1 MKKFEIYKVNLGK
14 GQGSEHSG
22 TKYCVIIQNNTGNK
36 YSPTTTIVPITSK
49 SHNKSMKTHVT
60 IKDVLPLES
69 YIVCEQIRTIDK
81 SRMLEYVCTLPG
93 CYFGELER
101 AVRVQLGLGG

>member
-1 MKKFEIYKVNLGK
+1 MKQFEIYKVNLGQGK
-14 GQGSEHSG
+14 GSEHSG

-36 YSPTTTIVPITSK
+36 FSPTTTIVPITSK

-60 IKDVLPLES
+60 INDVLPLES

-81 SRMLEYVCTLPG
+81 SRLIEYVCTLPEF
-93 CYFGELER
+93 YVVDLER
-101 AVRVQLGLGG
+101 AIRAQLGMGV